1 MIDKISYGNFKT
13 KLKSKKKKQII
24 LCHSAREVNE
34 YLTSLKFRS
43 NGKFDRIPHFV
54 ITRDGKVL
62 QLLDSKSKTRY
73 FNNDI
78 MDKDS
83 IVVCLENLGWL
94 MKKPLSEHYLNWIG
108 NIYKQEVCEK
118 KWREYSFWQ
127 PYTEEQLESTAKICG
142 ELCNEFSIPKRFVG
156 HNTKVENI
164 ELFNGITTKS
174 NYNTRFTD
182 LSPAFDFQNFVKF
195 LDNEQI
201 RSQIQ

>member
-62 QLLDSKSKTRY
+62 QLLDPKSKTRY

-83 IVVCLENLGWL
+83 IVVCLDNLGWL

>member
-43 NGKFDRIPHFV
+43 NGRFDRIPHFV

-62 QLLDSKSKTRY
+62 QLLDPKSKTRY

>member
-13 KLKSKKKKQII
+13 KLKSKKKKQLI

-43 NGKFDRIPHFV
+43 NGRFDRIPHFV

-62 QLLDSKSKTRY
+62 QLLDPKSKTRY

>member
-1 MIDKISYGNFKT
+1 MIEKILYGNFKT
-13 KLKSKKKKQII
+13 KLKGKNKKQII
-24 LCHSAREVNE
+24 LCHTAREVNE

-43 NGKFDRIPHFV
+43 NGKYEQIPHFV
-54 ITRDGKVL
+54 VTRDGKIL
-62 QLLDSKSKTRY
+62 QLLDPKSKSHF

-94 MKKPLSEHYLNWIG
+94 TKKPLSESYLNWIG
-108 NIYKQEVCEK
+108 NIYKQEVYEK
-118 KWREYSFWQ
+118 KWRDYSFWQ
-127 PYTEEQLESTAKICG
+127 PYTEDQLKSAAKICV
-142 ELCNEFSIPKRFVG
+142 EMCDEFSIPKTFVG

-201 RSQIQ
+201 RSEIQ

>member
-1 MIDKISYGNFKT
+1 MIDKIVYGNFKT

-24 LCHSAREVNE
+24 LCHTAREVNE

-62 QLLDSKSKTRY
+62 QLLDPKSKTRY

-78 MDKDS
+78 MDKDT

-94 MKKPLSEHYLNWIG
+94 MKKPLSDHYLNWIG

-142 ELCNEFSIPKRFVG
+142 DLCNEFSIPKRFVG

-182 LSPAFDFQNFVKF
+182 LSPAFDFPNFVKF

-201 RSQIQ
+201 RSEI

>member
-62 QLLDSKSKTRY
+62 QLLDPKSKTRY

>member
-1 MIDKISYGNFKT
+1 MIEKILYGNFKT
-13 KLKSKKKKQII
+13 KLRSKNKKQII
-24 LCHSAREVNE
+24 LCHTAREVNE

-54 ITRDGKVL
+54 ITRDAKVL
-62 QLLDSKSKTRY
+62 QLLDPKSKTRY

-201 RSQIQ
+201 RSEIQ